1 MVNFNYE
8 WLNPPLGV
16 LGLPLPILQISYL
29 SFISFTLIH
38 FASSQR
44 KEIEKH
50 LEQGKHWLSKG
61 QFQEALQHYHQAVA
75 LDPTDYQIYYRRATV
90 FLASGKVNAAL
101 PDLDKVVEL
110 KPDFVAGRI
119 QRANLLFKK
128 GNLKEAQADF
138 EIALGHEPDNAET
151 HERLQ
156 KINHIQTLIDHGLR
170 HFDSRDYVSAEQMFN
185 DAIEHCQW
193 DAELHRKRSR
203 CRLARGDTQ
212 NAIADIRAVAR
223 LVPDSTETFLELS
236 QIYYEIGDV
245 ENAMGQ
251 IRECLHLNPEHK
263 QCFPFYKKIKKL
275 TKMRQ
280 DLEKS
285 VQDEKWMDCLEK
297 AKSVLRFEREVDQI
311 QMDVYKHTCKCNVK
325 LGHVAEAIQE
335 CTEVLKY
342 GDENDLDVL
351 LDRGEAFLENEQY
364 EKAVEDF
371 QKAVNAHEGSRRAKE
386 QLNRAQKLLKLSKK
400 KDYYK
405 ILGVRRNA
413 DKRQIMKAYRK
424 LAQQWHPDLFQD
436 DAEKQRAQD
445 KFIDIANAKDV
456 LTDPEKRRRY
466 DAGEDPLDPQGGGG
480 GQQFHQWRWS
490 GGQGG
495 GFNPFGEGFN
505 PFGENDGGFNF
516 KFNF

>member
-29 SFISFTLIH
+29 SFITFALIQL
-38 FASSQR
+38 ASSQR
-44 KEIEKH
+44 KEIDKH
-50 LEQGKHWLSKG
+50 LEQGKYWLSKG

-75 LDPTDYQIYYRRATV
+75 LDPSDYQIYYRRATV

-101 PDLDKVVEL
+101 PDLEKVVEL
-110 KPDFVAGRI
+110 KPDFIAGRI
-119 QRANLLFKK
+119 QRGNILFKK
-128 GNLKEAQADF
+128 GNLKEAEADF
-138 EIALGHEPDNAET
+138 EFAVKHEPGNAESR
-151 HERLQ
+151 ERMQ
-156 KINHIQTLIDHGLR
+156 KISQIQAWIDNGLQ
-170 HFDSRDYVSAEQMFN
+170 HFENKDFAMAEQMLN
-185 DAIEHCQW
+185 YAIEHCQW
-193 DAELHRKRSR
+193 NADLHRKRSR

-212 NAIADIRAVAR
+212 NAIADIRAVAK

-236 QIYYEIGDV
+236 RIYYEIGDV

-251 IRECLHLNPEHK
+251 IRECLHLSPEHK
-263 QCFPFYKKIKKL
+263 ECFPFYKRIKKL

-280 DLEKS
+280 DLMKS
-285 VQDEKWMDCLEK
+285 VLGEQWMDCLEK
-297 AKSVLRFEREVDQI
+297 AKSILRFEREVDPI
-311 QMDVYKHTCKCNVK
+311 QMDVYKYTCKCNVK
-325 LGHVAEAIQE
+325 LSHVAEAIQE

-351 LDRGEAFLENEQY
+351 LDRGEAFLLNEQY

-386 QLNRAQKLLKLSKK
+386 QLTRAQKMLKLSKK

-413 DKRQIMKAYRK
+413 DKRQVMKAYRK
-424 LAQQWHPDLFQD
+424 LAQQWHPDNFQD
-436 DAEKQRAQD
+436 DAEKERAQE
-445 KFIDIANAKDV
+445 KFFDIANAKDV

-466 DAGEDPLDPQGGGG
+466 DAGEDPLDPQGGHGG
-480 GQQFHQWRWS
+480 GQQFHQWHWS
-490 GGQGG
+490 GEQG

-505 PFGENDGGFNF
+505 PFGDNDG
-516 KFNF
+516 KFTE